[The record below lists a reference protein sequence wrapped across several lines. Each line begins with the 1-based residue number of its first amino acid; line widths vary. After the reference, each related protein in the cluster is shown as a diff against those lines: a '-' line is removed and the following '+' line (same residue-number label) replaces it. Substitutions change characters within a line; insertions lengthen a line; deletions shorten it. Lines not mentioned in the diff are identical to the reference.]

1 MLDEQMQS
9 VEEPT
14 RDIYG
19 AQGRD
24 PWPGAGCK
32 EGTALMEVLLV
43 TNLWP
48 RGGTHTFTGV
58 FVREQVKAICRAYP
72 DIHYDLLVIRGQE
85 NKLNYLI
92 APFRVYNAMRRKKYD
107 LLHAHYGLSAVGA
120 VFRGR
125 TPLLVTLHGSD
136 VMSPGFPARL
146 SKWGTLRWAD
156 GIIVVSAE
164 MKQLLGREDAAVVPM
179 GVDLEMFRPMDQAQ
193 ARKAI
198 GLPEGPRY
206 VLFASDPARSLKRY
220 DLFLEAM
227 ALLRASDPSVEPFVL
242 SEPRPY
248 EHMPAI
254 MNACD
259 VLALTSDREGSPMV
273 IKEAMACNLPIVSV
287 PVGDVPDQISRVPGC
302 FLVERSPAAI
312 TEGIRRALDYRGRV
326 GGREAVMHLGQDMIA
341 ARVVGLY
348 RGLISQTTGAVS

>member
-1 MLDEQMQS
+1 MQS

-179 GVDLEMFRPMDQAQ
+179 GYKRQVQTHGSNPGKESDWPSRGTSICVVRQRSSAFTEALRSFSGSNGPIAGKRPI
-193 ARKAI
+193 RGAI
-198 GLPEGPRY
+198 
-206 VLFASDPARSLKRY
+206 
-220 DLFLEAM
+220 
-227 ALLRASDPSVEPFVL
+227 
-242 SEPRPY
+242 
-248 EHMPAI
+248 
-254 MNACD
+254 
-259 VLALTSDREGSPMV
+259 
-273 IKEAMACNLPIVSV
+273 
-287 PVGDVPDQISRVPGC
+287 
-302 FLVERSPAAI
+302 
-312 TEGIRRALDYRGRV
+312 RAL
-326 GGREAVMHLGQDMIA
+326 
-341 ARVVGLY
+341 
-348 RGLISQTTGAVS
+348 